1 MRSALA
7 RTRASSSPK
16 SSVDV
21 VGGSIFSK
29 TLLGIMSEDVDDG
42 NSEGI
47 FRIWPEVF
55 PTPASELA
63 KPDLDAKAALV
74 RTSGYT
80 RAAAGRAAPDCGGFS
95 LAIKFIGADVAAS
108 SRDEDSKQ
116 KRAELHCGALLA
128 KRQRS
133 TCAFSIQD
141 IELHCLPNSANQS

>member
-1 MRSALA
+1 
-7 RTRASSSPK
+7 
-16 SSVDV
+16 
-21 VGGSIFSK
+21 
-29 TLLGIMSEDVDDG
+29 MSEDVDDG

-55 PTPASELA
+55 PTPSSELA

-108 SRDEDSKQ
+108 SRDEDSKK

-128 KRQRS
+128 KKQRH

-141 IELHCLPNSANQS
+141 IALLAEFRKPILSAFSCGFGQSIGYF